1 MDQDPLFPSQSVGS
15 TPNCPR
21 PLPAP
26 ARLLEGADE
35 PLDQSF
41 GWQPCVLVAFIVSAR
56 GSRGFL
62 VPGLHTPLGKGL
74 FMVND
79 ACLL

>member
-15 TPNCPR
+15 TPHCPQ

-26 ARLLEGADE
+26 RRLLEGADE

-41 GWQPCVLVAFIVSAR
+41 GWQPCVLVAFIVSA
-56 GSRGFL
+56 
-62 VPGLHTPLGKGL
+62 
-74 FMVND
+74 
-79 ACLL
+79 

>member
-15 TPNCPR
+15 TPHCPQ

-26 ARLLEGADE
+26 RRLLEGADE
-35 PLDQSF
+35 PLNQSF

-56 GSRGFL
+56 DLGVSL
-62 VPGLHTPLGKGL
+62 SPGCTPRWGK
-74 FMVND
+74 
-79 ACLL
+79 ACLW

>member
-15 TPNCPR
+15 TPHCPR

-26 ARLLEGADE
+26 LRLLEVADE
-35 PLDQSF
+35 PLSQSF
-41 GWQPCVLVAFIVSAR
+41 GWQPCVLVAFIASAR
-56 GSRGFL
+56 GSWGFL